1 MEQYIGDKLRN
12 ILHLTSIY
20 IHDCLHT
27 NNKFDDKMF
36 FSRKIAIS
44 CGLLYKYAMTDSK
57 HIKRLI
63 IP

>member
-27 NNKFDDKMF
+27 NNKFDYKMF
-36 FSRKIAIS
+36 FPEKLQLAVDS
-44 CGLLYKYAMTDSK
+44 CINM
-57 HIKRLI
+57 
-63 IP
+63 P

>member
-36 FSRKIAIS
+36 FPEKLQLAVDS
-44 CGLLYKYAMTDSK
+44 CINM